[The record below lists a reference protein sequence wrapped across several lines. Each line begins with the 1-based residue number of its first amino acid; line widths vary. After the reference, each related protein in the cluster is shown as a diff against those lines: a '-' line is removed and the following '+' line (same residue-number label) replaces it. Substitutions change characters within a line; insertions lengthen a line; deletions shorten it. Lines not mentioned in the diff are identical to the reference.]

1 MKVYLSGSIVGSYRA
16 QNIIKVLGD
25 SGISYANIPFHYHM
39 ARFKNKLLSRIVLLL
54 ALLLTAPARLVMI
67 VMASHVFVLP
77 MNKNAISVLEL
88 LLARILGKKVIVDY
102 YISDFD
108 ALVNDRKTIKKES
121 FSAVLALFKD
131 RLFMRLS
138 DSVIFLNNAES
149 VYYQKVAGVELDRKK
164 IKIIPLCIDYK
175 TELFED
181 VEEISRSDFNVCWWG
196 TYIPLHGLDNLIRA
210 FSHIEHKA
218 VKLYIFGNSEEKSKP
233 YQDLIKKLGLSDKVL
248 VINDYSFSNG
258 KLASFLK
265 SKCDLAIGNF
275 GSSDKA
281 RTVLVNKLVDAL
293 SLGLPC
299 LTIQTQAALELLGK
313 NEGLILT
320 EPSPERIAESI
331 AEAFQNPRVLKAIGD
346 AGKKK
351 YLELFSPDAF
361 KVKLLEVINE

>member
-1 MKVYLSGSIVGSYRA
+1 MKVYLSGSIGGSYRA

-25 SGISYANIPFHYHM
+25 SGISYANIPFHYHK
-39 ARFKNKLLSRIVLLL
+39 ARLKNKVLSRIVLLL
-54 ALLLTAPARLVMI
+54 ALLLTAPVRLVMI
-67 VMASHVFVLP
+67 IMASHVIALP
-77 MNKNAISVLEL
+77 MNTNAISALEL
-88 LLARILGKKVIVDY
+88 LLARVLGKKVIVDY
-102 YISDFD
+102 YISEFD
-108 ALVNDRKTIKKES
+108 TLVNDRKTIKKKS
-121 FSAVLALFKD
+121 FSARLALFKD
-131 RLFMRLS
+131 RLFMKLA
-138 DSVIFLNNAES
+138 DGVIFLNNAES
-149 VYYQKVAGVELDRKK
+149 AYYQKVAGVELDKKK

-175 TELFED
+175 KELFED
-181 VEEISRSDFNVCWWG
+181 VAESSRRDFNVCWWG

-210 FSHIEHKA
+210 FSHIEHEA

-233 YQDLIKKLGLSDKVL
+233 YQDLITSLGLSDKVV
-248 VINDYSFSNG
+248 VINDCSFSNG

-265 SKCDLAIGNF
+265 SKCDIAIGNF

-281 RTVLVNKLVDAL
+281 KTVLVNKLVDAL

-299 LTIQTQAALELLGK
+299 LTIQTQATLELLGQ

-320 EPSPERIAESI
+320 ESSPERIAESI
-331 AEAFQNPRVLKAIGD
+331 AEAFQNPGVLKAIGD